1 MPKEVQNIQSNS
13 EQAQRQAAL
22 ISRNRNQTK
31 LYAQNYYLNKSR
43 AEQSFRAWD
52 AHEMSWVWQKFY
64 ESERTI
70 AELEKCIKD
79 TPPVDKANELR
90 DWIFYP
96 TKLAALQFE
105 VLRRQMEEW
114 KASYEEL
121 GKTEQ
126 DRQDYEIAYAHIL
139 FDSANSKQKRKLASF
154 NPPKIPAST
163 YAEIFTFKG
172 KSSIVAKSFIH
183 CANALA
189 NDALLRCRQIESLKG
204 LDIRNNAAVS
214 EVEVKVNYV
223 IGVKNEILKIRSF
236 YRNVSEYIDAK
247 IDVWEEAVKQVDQV
261 KADFDTIAE
270 YLDLERIID
279 EKVSSLEDIK
289 DDYTSLGETF
299 DSLFAELNSLYTINV
314 QRFDVIMAAGWCNP
328 LPRKNELKRKL
339 AEYRRIGGY
348 GVTREDTPVNTETV
362 VDQNIGGLDNEN

>member
-1 MPKEVQNIQSNS
+1 MPDEVQNTHPNS
-13 EQAQRQAAL
+13 EQAQRRMAL
-22 ISRNRNQTK
+22 ISRNRNQAR
-31 LYAQNYYLNKSR
+31 LYAQNYYLNKCR
-43 AEQSFRAWD
+43 AEQNFRAWD

-90 DWIFYP
+90 DWVFYP

-114 KASYEEL
+114 KVSYEEI

-126 DRQDYEIAYAHIL
+126 DRQDYETTYAHIL

-172 KSSIVAKSFIH
+172 KSSIVAKAFIP
-183 CANALA
+183 CGNALA

-223 IGVKNEILKIRSF
+223 IGIKNEILKIKSF
-236 YRNVSEYIDAK
+236 YGNVSEHTDAK
-247 IDVWEEAVKQVDQV
+247 IDMWEEAVNQVDQV

-270 YLDLERIID
+270 YLDLERIIK
-279 EKVSSLEDIK
+279 EKISFLEGIK
-289 DDYTSLGETF
+289 DDYASLGETF
-299 DSLFAELNSLYTINV
+299 DSLFVELNSLYTANV
-314 QRFDVIMAAGWCNP
+314 QRFDVIMAAGWHNP
-328 LPRKNELKRKL
+328 LPMKNQLERKL
-339 AEYRRIGGY
+339 AEYRRISRHSMPRENIPASAETD
-348 GVTREDTPVNTETV
+348 VT
-362 VDQNIGGLDNEN
+362 QNIGGLSNEN

>member
-1 MPKEVQNIQSNS
+1 MHEEVQNIQIDT
-13 EQAQRQAAL
+13 EQAQRRAAL
-22 ISRNRNQTK
+22 ISRNRNQTR
-31 LYAQNYYLNKSR
+31 LYAQNYYLNKPR
-43 AEQSFRAWD
+43 QEQSFRAWD
-52 AHEMSWVWQKFY
+52 VHEMSWIWQKFY

-90 DWIFYP
+90 DWVFYP

-114 KASYEEL
+114 KVSYEAL

-126 DRQDYEIAYAHIL
+126 DRQDYETTYAHIL
-139 FDSANSKQKRKLASF
+139 FDSIHSKQKRKLATF

-172 KSSIVAKSFIH
+172 KNSIVAKSFIS
-183 CANALA
+183 CGNALA

-204 LDIRNNAAVS
+204 LDIRDSAAVN
-214 EVEVKVNYV
+214 EVEIKVNYV
-223 IGVKNEILKIRSF
+223 IGIKNEILKIKSF

-247 IDVWEEAVKQVDQV
+247 IDMWEEAVVQIDQV

-270 YLDLERIID
+270 YLELERIID

-289 DDYTSLGETF
+289 DDYASLGETF
-299 DSLFAELNSLYTINV
+299 DSLFTELNSLYTANV
-314 QRFDVIMAAGWCNP
+314 QRFDVIMAAGWHNP
-328 LPRKNELKRKL
+328 LPIKNQLERKL
-339 AEYRRIGGY
+339 AEYRRISGHSMP
-348 GVTREDTPVNTETV
+348 RENTPANTETGV
-362 VDQNIGGLDNEN
+362 GQNIGGLNNEN